1 MDQELDPALAH
12 ADAVALTPGDA
23 ALKFGDEQ
31 IAPAWGA
38 VVAMMLGVTALL
50 TAEFLPSGVLTPMA
64 RDLGVSPGLAGQ
76 AVTATSLAGLV
87 GALFTPRL
95 TRSFNR
101 KPVLLSFS
109 ILLVISNLLVALAP
123 NITFLLAARI
133 VLGLAIALRATPP
146 LAAGAAACAIFAI
159 FHGHAHGAEL
169 PQGASGLG
177 YALGFVLATAALHG
191 AGLGL
196 AGLLAARAPLL
207 ARVAGGGLALAGV
220 AILAS

>member
-1 MDQELDPALAH
+1 MRAMAKRAGLVVIASALAGPALAH
-12 ADAVALTPGDA
+12 TGVGAVHGFGAGLMHPLFGLDHLLAMVAVGLWAGLTGGRARLAYPLAFVGMMVLSGLWGMSGA
-23 ALKFGDEQ
+23 ALPGVEIG
-31 IAPAWGA
+31 IAVS
-38 VVAMMLGVTALL
+38 VV
-50 TAEFLPSGVLTPMA
+50 
-64 RDLGVSPGLAGQ
+64 
-76 AVTATSLAGLV
+76 
-87 GALFTPRL
+87 
-95 TRSFNR
+95 
-101 KPVLLSFS
+101 
-109 ILLVISNLLVALAP
+109 
-123 NITFLLAARI
+123 
-133 VLGLAIALRATPP
+133 VLGLAIALKATPP

-191 AGLGL
+191 AGLWL

>member
-1 MDQELDPALAH
+1 MRAMARRTGPVVIATALAGPALAH
-12 ADAVALTPGDA
+12 TGVGAVHGFGAGLMHPLFGVDHVLAMVAVGLWAGLTGGRARLAYPLAFVGMMVLSGLWGMSGA
-23 ALKFGDEQ
+23 ALPGVEIG
-31 IAPAWGA
+31 IAVS
-38 VVAMMLGVTALL
+38 VV
-50 TAEFLPSGVLTPMA
+50 
-64 RDLGVSPGLAGQ
+64 
-76 AVTATSLAGLV
+76 
-87 GALFTPRL
+87 
-95 TRSFNR
+95 
-101 KPVLLSFS
+101 
-109 ILLVISNLLVALAP
+109 
-123 NITFLLAARI
+123 

-169 PQGASGLG
+169 PQGSSGLA

>member
-1 MDQELDPALAH
+1 MRAMAKRMGLVVIASALAGPALAH
-12 ADAVALTPGDA
+12 TGVGAVHGFGAGLLHPLFGLDHVLAMVAVGLWAGLTGGRARFAYPLAFVGMMVLSGLWGMSGA
-23 ALKFGDEQ
+23 ALPGVEIG
-31 IAPAWGA
+31 IAVS
-38 VVAMMLGVTALL
+38 VV
-50 TAEFLPSGVLTPMA
+50 
-64 RDLGVSPGLAGQ
+64 
-76 AVTATSLAGLV
+76 
-87 GALFTPRL
+87 
-95 TRSFNR
+95 
-101 KPVLLSFS
+101 
-109 ILLVISNLLVALAP
+109 
-123 NITFLLAARI
+123 
-133 VLGLAIALRATPP
+133 VLGLAIAVRATPP

-169 PQGASGLG
+169 PQGSSGLG

>member
-1 MDQELDPALAH
+1 MRAMAERAGLVVIATALAEPTLAH
-12 ADAVALTPGDA
+12 TGA
-23 ALKFGDEQ
+23 
-31 IAPAWGA
+31 GA
-38 VVAMMLGVTALL
+38 VHGFGAGLLHPLFGIDHVLAMVAVGLWAGLTGGRARFAYPLAFVGMMV
-50 TAEFLPSGVLTPMA
+50 
-64 RDLGVSPGLAGQ
+64 
-76 AVTATSLAGLV
+76 LAGLWGMSGSSLPGV
-87 GALFTPRL
+87 EIGIAV
-95 TRSFNR
+95 S
-101 KPVLLSFS
+101 V
-109 ILLVISNLLVALAP
+109 V
-123 NITFLLAARI
+123 

>member
-1 MDQELDPALAH
+1 MRAMAKRMGLVVIASALAGPALAH
-12 ADAVALTPGDA
+12 TGVGAVHGFGAGLLHPLFGVDHVLAMVAVGLWAGLTGGRARLAYPLAFVGMMVLSGLWGMSGA
-23 ALKFGDEQ
+23 ALPGVEIG
-31 IAPAWGA
+31 IAVS
-38 VVAMMLGVTALL
+38 VV
-50 TAEFLPSGVLTPMA
+50 
-64 RDLGVSPGLAGQ
+64 
-76 AVTATSLAGLV
+76 
-87 GALFTPRL
+87 
-95 TRSFNR
+95 
-101 KPVLLSFS
+101 
-109 ILLVISNLLVALAP
+109 
-123 NITFLLAARI
+123 

-146 LAAGAAACAIFAI
+146 LAAGAAACAIVAI

-169 PQGASGLG
+169 PQGSSGLA

>member
-1 MDQELDPALAH
+1 MAATKRMALALIATALAGPALAH
-12 ADAVALTPGDA
+12 TGA
-23 ALKFGDEQ
+23 
-31 IAPAWGA
+31 GA
-38 VVAMMLGVTALL
+38 VHGFGAGLMHPLFGLDHVLAMVAVGLWAGLTGGRARFAYPLAFIGMMV
-50 TAEFLPSGVLTPMA
+50 
-64 RDLGVSPGLAGQ
+64 
-76 AVTATSLAGLV
+76 LAGLWGMS
-87 GALFTPRL
+87 GA
-95 TRSFNR
+95 
-101 KPVLLSFS
+101 
-109 ILLVISNLLVALAP
+109 ALPGVEIGIAVSVV
-123 NITFLLAARI
+123 
-133 VLGLAIALRATPP
+133 VLGLAIALKATPP

-169 PQGASGLG
+169 PQGSSGLG

>member
-1 MDQELDPALAH
+1 MRAMAERAGLVVIATALAGPALAH
-12 ADAVALTPGDA
+12 TGA
-23 ALKFGDEQ
+23 
-31 IAPAWGA
+31 GA
-38 VVAMMLGVTALL
+38 VHGFGAGLLHPLFGVDHVLAMVAVGLWAGLTGGRARFAYPLAFVGMMV
-50 TAEFLPSGVLTPMA
+50 
-64 RDLGVSPGLAGQ
+64 
-76 AVTATSLAGLV
+76 LAGLWGMSGSSLPGV
-87 GALFTPRL
+87 EIGIAV
-95 TRSFNR
+95 S
-101 KPVLLSFS
+101 V
-109 ILLVISNLLVALAP
+109 V
-123 NITFLLAARI
+123 

-146 LAAGAAACAIFAI
+146 LAAGAAACAIFAV

>member
-1 MDQELDPALAH
+1 MAKRTGLVVIASALAGPALAH
-12 ADAVALTPGDA
+12 TGVGAVHGFGAGLLHPLFGVDHVLAMVAVGLWAGLTGGRARLAYPLAFVGMMVLSGLWGMSGA
-23 ALKFGDEQ
+23 ALPGVEIG
-31 IAPAWGA
+31 IAVS
-38 VVAMMLGVTALL
+38 VV
-50 TAEFLPSGVLTPMA
+50 
-64 RDLGVSPGLAGQ
+64 
-76 AVTATSLAGLV
+76 
-87 GALFTPRL
+87 
-95 TRSFNR
+95 
-101 KPVLLSFS
+101 
-109 ILLVISNLLVALAP
+109 
-123 NITFLLAARI
+123 

-169 PQGASGLG
+169 PQGSSGLG

>member
-1 MDQELDPALAH
+1 MRAMAERAGLVVIATALAGPALAH
-12 ADAVALTPGDA
+12 TGA
-23 ALKFGDEQ
+23 
-31 IAPAWGA
+31 GA
-38 VVAMMLGVTALL
+38 VHGFGAGLLHPLFGIDHVLAMVAVGLWAGLTGGRARFAYPLAFVGMMV
-50 TAEFLPSGVLTPMA
+50 
-64 RDLGVSPGLAGQ
+64 
-76 AVTATSLAGLV
+76 LAGLWGMSGSSLPGV
-87 GALFTPRL
+87 EIGIAV
-95 TRSFNR
+95 S
-101 KPVLLSFS
+101 VL
-109 ILLVISNLLVALAP
+109 
-123 NITFLLAARI
+123 

>member
-1 MDQELDPALAH
+1 MRAMAKQMGLVVIASVLAGPALAH
-12 ADAVALTPGDA
+12 TGVGAVHGFGAGLLHPLFGVDHVLAMVAVGLWAGLTGGRARFAYPLAFVGMMVLSGLWGMSGA
-23 ALKFGDEQ
+23 ALPGVEIG
-31 IAPAWGA
+31 IAVS
-38 VVAMMLGVTALL
+38 VV
-50 TAEFLPSGVLTPMA
+50 
-64 RDLGVSPGLAGQ
+64 
-76 AVTATSLAGLV
+76 
-87 GALFTPRL
+87 
-95 TRSFNR
+95 
-101 KPVLLSFS
+101 
-109 ILLVISNLLVALAP
+109 
-123 NITFLLAARI
+123 

-169 PQGASGLG
+169 PQGSSGLG

>member
-1 MDQELDPALAH
+1 MRAMAKRAGLVVIASALAGPALAH
-12 ADAVALTPGDA
+12 TGVGAVHGFGAGLLHPLFGVDHVLAMVAVGLWAGLTGGRARLAYPLAFVGMMVLSGLWGMSGA
-23 ALKFGDEQ
+23 ALPGVEIG
-31 IAPAWGA
+31 IAVS
-38 VVAMMLGVTALL
+38 VV
-50 TAEFLPSGVLTPMA
+50 
-64 RDLGVSPGLAGQ
+64 
-76 AVTATSLAGLV
+76 
-87 GALFTPRL
+87 
-95 TRSFNR
+95 
-101 KPVLLSFS
+101 
-109 ILLVISNLLVALAP
+109 
-123 NITFLLAARI
+123 

-169 PQGASGLG
+169 PQASSGLG

-191 AGLGL
+191 AGLWL

>member
-1 MDQELDPALAH
+1 MRAMAKRAGLVVIASVLAGPALAH
-12 ADAVALTPGDA
+12 TGV
-23 ALKFGDEQ
+23 
-31 IAPAWGA
+31 GA
-38 VVAMMLGVTALL
+38 VHGFGAGLLHPLFGLDHLLAMVAVGLWAGLTGGRARLAYPLAFIGMMV
-50 TAEFLPSGVLTPMA
+50 
-64 RDLGVSPGLAGQ
+64 
-76 AVTATSLAGLV
+76 LAGLWGMS
-87 GALFTPRL
+87 GA
-95 TRSFNR
+95 
-101 KPVLLSFS
+101 
-109 ILLVISNLLVALAP
+109 ALPGVEIGIAVSVV
-123 NITFLLAARI
+123 
-133 VLGLAIALRATPP
+133 VLGLAIALKATPP

-169 PQGASGLG
+169 PQASSGLG